1 MGFGQVF
8 YCLVYSL
15 VSLLLE
21 GLEDGMGAQEFLPGI
36 HESDEFTVFFL
47 CSIPLEVGCPLIL
60 SPFLLFRLFCC
71 FPKREPRA
79 LKDNGK

>member
-1 MGFGQVF
+1 
-8 YCLVYSL
+8 
-15 VSLLLE
+15 
-21 GLEDGMGAQEFLPGI
+21 
-36 HESDEFTVFFL
+36 
-47 CSIPLEVGCPLIL
+47 VGCPLIL